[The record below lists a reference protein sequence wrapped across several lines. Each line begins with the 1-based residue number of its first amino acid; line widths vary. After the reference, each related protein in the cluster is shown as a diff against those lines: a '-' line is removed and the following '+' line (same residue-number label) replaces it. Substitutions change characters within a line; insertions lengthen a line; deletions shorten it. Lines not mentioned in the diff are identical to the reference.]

1 MKRYSALVT
10 SVRQAPIKPFRFGVQ
25 VSTAA
30 DARAWTDLARKVES
44 LGYSTLTMPDH
55 FTDQL
60 APMPALM
67 AAANVTSTLR
77 IGALVWDNDYKHPIV
92 FAKEIATLD
101 VLSGGRV
108 ELGIGAGWMKTDYD
122 QSGIPYDTPGV
133 RIDRMIE
140 GLSVIRGALGT
151 GPFSFSGKHYT
162 ISGYDGLPKPV
173 QQPCPPVLIGAGGK
187 RMLSYAAREADILGI
202 NPILT
207 AGAVGP
213 EAIAS
218 MAADVVDE
226 KVRWVNEAAGSR
238 LADIEFNVRA
248 YLVNVS
254 DDHRRTIEGLSSGMG
269 VSTDLIANSPF
280 ALIGSPAKL
289 AEDLLARRERWG
301 FSYVIVGADD
311 VDTFAP
317 VVAQLAGT

>member
-1 MKRYSALVT
+1 MSN
-10 SVRQAPIKPFRFGVQ
+10 VRQAPIKPFRFGVQ
-25 VSTAA
+25 VSTAP
-30 DARAWTDLARKVES
+30 DGPAWTELARRVES
-44 LGYSTLTMPDH
+44 LGYSSFTMPDH
-55 FTDQL
+55 FSEQL

-67 AAANVTSTLR
+67 AAAGATSTLR
-77 IGALVWDNDYKHPIV
+77 VGALVWDNDYKHPVV

-122 QSGIPYDTPGV
+122 QSGIAYDTPGV
-133 RIDRMIE
+133 RIERMIE
-140 GLSVIRGALGT
+140 GVAVIRGALGP
-151 GPFSFSGKHYT
+151 GPFSFSGRHYT
-162 ISGYDGLPKPV
+162 ITGYDGLPKPV
-173 QQPCPPVLIGAGGK
+173 QSPCPPLLIGAGGK
-187 RMLSYAAREADILGI
+187 RMLTYAAREADIVGI
-202 NPILT
+202 NPVLT

-218 MAADVVDE
+218 MAAEVVDD
-226 KVRWVNEAAGSR
+226 KVRLVNDAAGSR

-248 YLVNVS
+248 YLVNIS
-254 DDHRRTIEGLSSGMG
+254 DDHRRTIDGLASGMG
-269 VSTDLIANSPF
+269 VSADLIANSPF

-289 AEDLLARRERWG
+289 VEDLLARRERWG

-317 VVAQLAGT
+317 VVAQLAGK

>member
-1 MKRYSALVT
+1 MT
-10 SVRQAPIKPFRFGVQ
+10 TVRQAPIKPFRFGVQ
-25 VSTAA
+25 VSSAPDAA
-30 DARAWTDLARKVES
+30 SWVSLARKIEN
-44 LGYSTLTMPDH
+44 LGFATLTMPDH

-67 AAANVTSTLR
+67 AAAQATTNLR
-77 IGALVWDNDYKHPIV
+77 VGALVWDNDYKHPVV

-101 VLSGGRV
+101 VLSNGRV
-108 ELGIGAGWMKTDYD
+108 ELGIGAGWMKTDYE

-140 GLSVIRGALGT
+140 GIQVIRGAFGG
-151 GPFSFSGKHYT
+151 GPFSFSGKHYQ
-162 ISGYDGLPKPV
+162 ISNYEGLPKPV
-173 QQPCPPVLIGAGGK
+173 QQPCPPLLIGAGGK
-187 RMLSYAAREADILGI
+187 RMLTFAAREADIVGI

-218 MAADVVDE
+218 MAADVVDD
-226 KVRWVNEAAGSR
+226 KVRLVNEAAGSR
-238 LADIEFNVRA
+238 LNDIEFNVRA
-248 YLVNVS
+248 YLVNVT
-254 DDHRRTIEGLSSGMG
+254 DDRRRTIDGLAAGMG
-269 VSTDLIANSPF
+269 VTTDLIENSPF
-280 ALIGSPAKL
+280 ALIGSPASL

-301 FSYVIVGADD
+301 FSYVIVGAED

-317 VVAQLAGT
+317 VVAQLAGK

>member
-1 MKRYSALVT
+1 MT

-25 VSTAA
+25 VSTAPDA
-30 DARAWTDLARKVES
+30 DSWMELARKVEA

-67 AAANVTSTLR
+67 AAASATSTLR

-101 VLSGGRV
+101 VLSNGRV

-140 GLSVIRGALGT
+140 GLSVIRGAFGA
-151 GPFSFSGKHYT
+151 GPFSFSGKHYA

-173 QQPCPPVLIGAGGK
+173 QKPCPPVLIGAGGK
-187 RMLSYAAREADILGI
+187 RMLTYAAREADILGV

-269 VSTDLIANSPF
+269 VSADLIANSPF